1 MHARIGYTNH
11 GGVAARSRTVARRE
25 LAVATLSSRFDLHPR
40 ELADLFPEAV
50 GSKSGDPQ
58 TARVT
63 MAEKL
68 LSELREE
75 GITVRAPDGRFRMV
89 RR

>member
-1 MHARIGYTNH
+1 MDARIGYTNH
-11 GGVAARSRTVARRE
+11 GGAAARARVAARRN
-25 LAVATLSSRFDLHPR
+25 LALDTLASRFDLHPR
-40 ELADLFPEAV
+40 ELAELFPEDV

-75 GITVRAPDGRFRMV
+75 GITIRAPDGRFRMV